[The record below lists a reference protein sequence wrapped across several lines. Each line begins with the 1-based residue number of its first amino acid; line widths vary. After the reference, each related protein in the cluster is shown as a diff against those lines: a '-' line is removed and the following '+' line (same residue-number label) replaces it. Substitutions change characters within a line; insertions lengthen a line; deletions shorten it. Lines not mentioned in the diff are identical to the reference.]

1 MNIHYYQLTA
11 PPSCDGDL
19 LRVENGHS
27 ELFRPGAVQEWFPVS
42 FGPDPKAQEITKDEA
57 SWLMR
62 WTRRRIQ
69 QKIAVPVLILLH
81 CSLLPGR
88 LLPLGISGRPV
99 ASFTV
104 SIVIHFIQKAY

>member
-1 MNIHYYQLTA
+1 MRINRYYLVFPGLA
-11 PPSCDGDL
+11 DKSVLSPSAGLQRLLDDL
-19 LRVENGHS
+19 VFCFDDS
-27 ELFRPGAVQEWFPVS
+27 AYMYIM
-42 FGPDPKAQEITKDEA
+42 DA
-57 SWLMR
+57 
-62 WTRRRIQ
+62 RRRIQ